1 MSFFLLLFQVK
12 INKSLVSLPFTTIG
26 EFTVRYEKEKIVVET
41 VKGLKVVW
49 NTESYLELHV
59 PAE

>member
-1 MSFFLLLFQVK
+1 M
-12 INKSLVSLPFTTIG
+12 NKSQVSLPFSKVG
-26 EFTVRYEKEKIVVET
+26 HFTVRYDKETIVVET
-41 VKGLKVVW
+41 EMGVKVIW